1 MKIKIVNI
9 LLIIVSI
16 IGSSYFIITR
26 DRQLDLILK
35 DASIVFTITLPYIIE
50 KIFKIRINEEVKS
63 IYILFIFMAHF
74 LGVIVELYNMIYC
87 YDKITHFLS
96 GIVSALVAFI
106 ILIKTDKYEE
116 KSILFNI
123 IYILAITMLIASC
136 WEVFEYVANIFFGGD
151 AQRVALTGVND
162 TMQDMIVALLG
173 AILTCIM
180 YWYEVFAN
188 TKIIVKRFIDNII

>member
-74 LGVIVELYNMIYC
+74 LGVIVEL
-87 YDKITHFLS
+87 
-96 GIVSALVAFI
+96 
-106 ILIKTDKYEE
+106 
-116 KSILFNI
+116 